1 MVTRRPALTSTPP
14 SPLLRAL
21 ALALGLAV
29 VVVTLYPFGPWSP
42 RSEPTLAYLARGL
55 PRYWT
60 GFDVVSNVVAYLL
73 LGALAS
79 VAFMRKRS
87 PLGGM
92 LQITLACVLLSLT
105 LETAQTGLPQRVPSL
120 LDLLANSLG
129 GLLGAGL
136 GALVHQGRQR
146 SPGRRLPVAR
156 RWYDEG
162 PPSGWLLL
170 IAWLAVQ
177 AVPQAMLF
185 SGGDLRAAVQTLLD
199 ALGPSPW
206 PLDAATAL
214 TDAQAPR
221 FEVWLDR
228 LWAGA
233 NPAAG
238 SVLIEAALVL
248 CATGGIGALA
258 LGQVHQPRRRIMVLV
273 MLGLVAAGL
282 NSVAAQGLRG
292 LEAPLA
298 WLTPGAQGGLITG
311 CALLYLIDTLTPR
324 ARARVGLVCIVA
336 MILLTNVAP
345 VDRYFEDTLA
355 AARGAQLVNLHG
367 LLRWIAVAWPF
378 AAIAWFWRRL

>member
-42 RSEPTLAYLARGL
+42 RSEPTLAYLTRGL

-60 GFDVVSNVVAYLL
+60 GFDVASNVVAYLL

-79 VAFMRKRS
+79 VAFMRNRP
-87 PLGGM
+87 PLAG
-92 LQITLACVLLSLT
+92 LVQVTLACMLLSFA

-129 GLLGAGL
+129 GLLGASL
-136 GALVHQGRQR
+136 GALLHRGLNR
-146 SPGRRLPVAR
+146 SSGRRLPVAR

-170 IAWLAVQ
+170 LAWLAVQ
-177 AVPQAMLF
+177 AAPQAMLF
-185 SGGDLRAAVQTLLD
+185 SAGDLRTALQAMLD

-206 PLDAATAL
+206 PLDGASSRVDTQAL
-214 TDAQAPR
+214 R
-221 FEVWLDR
+221 VEVWLDR
-228 LWAGA
+228 LWSGA

-238 SVLIEAALVL
+238 SVLVEAALVL
-248 CATGGIGALA
+248 CAMGAIGSLA
-258 LGQVHQPRRRIMVLV
+258 LGQVQQPRRRIMVLV
-273 MLGLVAAGL
+273 TLGLVAAGL
-282 NSVAAQGLRG
+282 NSLAAQGLRG
-292 LEAPLA
+292 LEAPFA
-298 WLTPGAQGGLITG
+298 WLTPGAQGGLIAG
-311 CALLYLIDTLTPR
+311 CALLYLIDTLTHR
-324 ARARVGLVCIVA
+324 ARARLGLFCAAA
-336 MILLTNVAP
+336 MIVLTNLAP
-345 VDRYFEDTLA
+345 VDRYFEDTLS

-378 AAIAWFWRRL
+378 AALAWFWRRR